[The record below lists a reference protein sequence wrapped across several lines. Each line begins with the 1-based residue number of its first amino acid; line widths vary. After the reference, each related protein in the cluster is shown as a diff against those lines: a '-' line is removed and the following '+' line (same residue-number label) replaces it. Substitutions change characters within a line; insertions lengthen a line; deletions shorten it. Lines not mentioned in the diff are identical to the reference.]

1 MLPSLLASPIAHKS
15 QKYFWKCCSRRL
27 RKIFNRA
34 FLFASS
40 CETID
45 YRWQVSKSMFFSKE
59 INKQTSIAASKSV
72 QLTRPSLF
80 VSEEEKNK
88 SYYVENRHDNM
99 NLIQLPS
106 VFVKNRSSFFK
117 AVLGILSRGIVDDWF
132 VELTFQTKRK
142 SIGMREIWN

>member
-1 MLPSLLASPIAHKS
+1 
-15 QKYFWKCCSRRL
+15 
-27 RKIFNRA
+27 
-34 FLFASS
+34 
-40 CETID
+40 
-45 YRWQVSKSMFFSKE
+45 MFFSKE

-117 AVLGILSRGIVDDWF
+117 AVLGILSRGIVDD
-132 VELTFQTKRK
+132 
-142 SIGMREIWN
+142 